1 MLLYYF
7 ILCLATALLSLWSR
21 NRKTSYVI
29 GGVFLAGQLWA
40 VIDAFRHL
48 NLHVLDFFVYD
59 GLAVL
64 FFALMAIIAVP
75 SYIHSIFYSPDSNQ
89 HKWNLLQFSFILLS
103 GCLTGAYLSNHMVV
117 TWIFVEASTLASAIL
132 VYHKRNQRSLEAT
145 WKYIFVCSLGIAIAY
160 FGILFMSIMLRGIP
174 EANLSYPGL
183 ALQLGLANP
192 LYLKL
197 AFIFMLVGYSCKAEV
212 FPLFSIG
219 VDANQMAPTSIS
231 GFFSTAMTNMGLIAI
246 LRIYQLLEQSSVFD
260 FVKMAMLLT
269 GLLSLVTAALYT
281 QRSHHYKRLMAYS
294 TVENMGIVFIGLG
307 IGGLGYY
314 AAILHV
320 IVHSFVKSAAFFQL
334 GMVGRTYHSYSIL
347 KSGSYGKL
355 YPWGATILFICTI
368 AVLALPPSG
377 LFISELMLLKAM
389 IATQS
394 WWTLSITTL
403 SLCFVLYA
411 IGNKIGF
418 LIFNPLP
425 EHRLARYTPYK
436 NKFLLSIQMILL
448 LIGFS
453 FCFYQAPWLQSWITA
468 LAAHL

>member
-7 ILCLATALLSLWSR
+7 ILCITTALLSLWSK
-21 NRKTSYVI
+21 NRKTSYLI
-29 GGVFLAGQLWA
+29 GGVFLAGQLLA
-40 VIDAFRHL
+40 VADAF
-48 NLHVLDFFVYD
+48 LHINAQVLDFFLND

-64 FFALMAIIAVP
+64 FFALMSIIAIP
-75 SYIHSIFYSPDSNQ
+75 SYIHSIHYSFESDQ
-89 HKWNLLQFSFILLS
+89 RKWNLLQFAFILLS

-132 VYHKRNQRSLEAT
+132 VYHKRNRRSLEAT

-183 ALQLGLANP
+183 ILQLGLANP

-197 AFIFMLVGYSCKAEV
+197 AFIFILVGYSCKAEI

-219 VDANQMAPTSIS
+219 IDANQMAPTSIS

-246 LRIYQLLEQSSVFD
+246 LRIYQVLEQSSVFD
-260 FVKMAMLLT
+260 FVKVAMLLT
-269 GLLSLVTAALYT
+269 GSLSLITAALYT
-281 QRSHHYKRLMAYS
+281 QRTHHYKRLMAYS
-294 TVENMGIVFIGLG
+294 TVENMGLVFVGLG

-320 IVHSFVKSAAFFQL
+320 IIHSFVKSAAFFQL

-347 KSGSYGKL
+347 KSGSYGKIH
-355 YPWGATILFICTI
+355 PAGATILLICTI
-368 AVLALPPSG
+368 GVLALPPSG
-377 LFISELMLLKAM
+377 LFISELLLLKAM
-389 IATQS
+389 IASRS
-394 WWTLSITTL
+394 WLTLVITTV

-411 IGNKIGF
+411 VGNKIGF

-425 EHRLARYTPYK
+425 EHRINEYTAHK
-436 NKFLLSIQMILL
+436 NNWLLIIQIALL

-453 FCFYQAPWLQSWITA
+453 ACFYQAPWLQNWISG
-468 LAAHL
+468 LAASL